1 MLELKNVVCKLT
13 TSNFDYKI
21 TLKVKGVKQK
31 MIKEQI
37 GNIDSDLTEGSI
49 NKHLKRIAI
58 PASIGFLFN
67 TLFNVVD
74 TFYAGRLSTEALA
87 GLTLSFPI
95 FFIIIALS
103 AGIGNAV
110 SALGS
115 IALGKKDKNSFNQ
128 LGFNAIILG
137 ILSGVVVTLF
147 ATTFTRPLFVLIGAT
162 GEALDLGIAYTN
174 VIFFGSVFFILNAV
188 LNGLLA
194 SQGNTKTY
202 RNLLIISFFLNL
214 FLDPLFIFG
223 WFGLPRFGVVGIAFA
238 TIFVQIIGTVYL
250 SYRVVK
256 SEWIDIKKLITSK
269 FTIRT
274 MLELLK
280 QAIPSTLNMA
290 TIAIGIFIINYYVL
304 QYGGTNGV
312 AAFGAATRIEQIA
325 LLPALGL
332 NVAALTIAG
341 QNFGAQ
347 NKARILEV
355 FKKAMFAGVSIMILG
370 AIIIFP
376 LAPILV
382 SVFND
387 DPDVISIG
395 ARYLRIEVLAFVTY
409 VILNI
414 SISVLQGI
422 KKPNYAIFMGIFRQA
437 VPFGLFYLLGT
448 TLNMGLDGVWWGIVI
463 INWTAVLI
471 TLYYIKM
478 QFKKLK

>member
-1 MLELKNVVCKLT
+1 
-13 TSNFDYKI
+13 
-21 TLKVKGVKQK
+21 

-37 GNIDSDLTEGSI
+37 GNINSDLTVGSI

-115 IALGKKDKNSFNQ
+115 IALGKKDKDSFNQ

-137 ILSGVVVTLF
+137 LLSGLVVTVF
-147 ATTFTRPLFVLIGAT
+147 ATSFTRPLFLLIGAS
-162 GEALDLGIAYTN
+162 GEALDLGISYTN

-188 LNGLLA
+188 LNGLLSA
-194 SQGNTKTY
+194 QGNTRTY
-202 RNLLIISFFLNL
+202 RNLLIVSFFLNL

-238 TIFVQIIGTVYL
+238 TILVQIIGTIYL
-250 SYRVVK
+250 SYRLIQ
-256 SEWIDIKKLITSK
+256 SEWIDIKKLISSK
-269 FTIRT
+269 FTIKT

-304 QYGGTNGV
+304 QYGGVDGV

-341 QNFGAQ
+341 QNFGAG
-347 NKARILEV
+347 NKERILEV
-355 FKKAMFAGVSIMILG
+355 YKKAMIAGVSIMIIGGL
-370 AIIIFP
+370 IIFP
-376 LAPILV
+376 LAPYLV

-387 DPDVISIG
+387 NPNVISIG
-395 ARYLRIEVLAFVTY
+395 SRYLRIEVLAFATY

-437 VPFGLFYLLGT
+437 LPFGLFYLLGT
-448 TLNMGLDGVWWGIVI
+448 VLNMGLDGVWWGIVI
-463 INWTAVLI
+463 INWTAVCI
-471 TLYYIKM
+471 TLYYIKI

>member
-1 MLELKNVVCKLT
+1 
-13 TSNFDYKI
+13 
-21 TLKVKGVKQK
+21 
-31 MIKEQI
+31 MIKGHIE
-37 GNIDSDLTEGSI
+37 NMDSDLTVGSI

-115 IALGKKDKNSFNQ
+115 ISLGKKNKAGFNQ

-137 ILSGVVVTLF
+137 LFTGLVVTIF
-147 ATTFTRPLFVLIGAT
+147 ATTFTRPLFILIGAS

-174 VIFFGSVFFILNAV
+174 VIFYGSVFFILNAV
-188 LNGLLA
+188 LNGLLSA
-194 SQGNTKTY
+194 QGNTRTY
-202 RNLLIISFFLNL
+202 RNLLIVSFFLNL

-223 WFGLPRFGVVGIAFA
+223 WFGLPRLGVVGVALA
-238 TIFVQIIGTVYL
+238 TILVQLIGTIYL
-250 SYRVVK
+250 TSRLIQ
-256 SEWIDIKKLITSK
+256 SEWIDIKQLISSK
-269 FTIRT
+269 FTFKT

-304 QYGGTNGV
+304 QYGGVDGV

-341 QNFGAQ
+341 QNFGAG

-355 FKKAMFAGVSIMILG
+355 FKKAMIAGISIMIIG
-370 AIIIFP
+370 GIVIFP
-376 LAPILV
+376 LAPYLV
-382 SVFND
+382 SIFNNN
-387 DPDVISIG
+387 PNVISIG
-395 ARYLRIEVLAFVTY
+395 TRYLRIEVLAFVTY

-437 VPFGLFYLLGT
+437 LPFGLFYLLGT
-448 TLNMGLDGVWWGIVI
+448 TFNMGLDGVWWGIVI
-463 INWTAVLI
+463 INWIAVCV
-471 TLYYIKM
+471 TLYYIKV
-478 QFKKLK
+478 KLKNIK